1 MEAAAP
7 DSFSPP
13 APPPKA
19 VRYLARATLGLTFI
33 LICFGGLVKS
43 IEAGLSVPDWPLS
56 YGQPK
61 SGIALGLLVLTVLL
75 GVAWV
80 ATRSRIAALA
90 AIASG
95 CVLAGTYYLF
105 GPLDWYRISSVRAE
119 HGHRLIAGTV
129 GFLMCILAAA
139 VWETDKRPAVRK
151 LAVCALL
158 AVVVQ
163 ALLGGLTVLYQLP
176 PLVSSAHGGLAQAFF
191 SLLAAL
197 TVLLAPDW
205 FEMRPLA
212 SPHANEARK
221 PLRRFGAW
229 MIGAIYLQ
237 ILLGTAVRHTPYD
250 PQAEGQTQFWW
261 HLGSHLAGFLFV
273 AHTVARVLVQTL
285 KRYPEVAALTR
296 PAFAV
301 GGLLGLQIALGVG
314 IMIYRLITPTG
325 YAPNGIKEAIAT
337 AHVAVGGLTLVSAV
351 YFTLRAHKLLPAARA
366 ESAGAEAAAALAG
379 GAR

>member
-1 MEAAAP
+1 M
-7 DSFSPP
+7 
-13 APPPKA
+13 
-19 VRYLARATLGLTFI
+19 ARVTLGLTFV

-61 SGIALGLLVLTVLL
+61 SSIALGLLVLTAAL
-75 GVAWV
+75 GMTWL
-80 ATRSRIAALA
+80 ATRARFFAIA

-95 CVLAGTYYLF
+95 CLLAGTYYLF
-105 GPLDWYRISSVRAE
+105 GPAPDWYRISSVRAE

-129 GFLMCILAAA
+129 GFLMFILAAV
-139 VWETDKRPAVRK
+139 VWETDKRPSVKK

-176 PLVSSAHGGLAQAFF
+176 PLISSAHGGLAQAFF
-191 SLLAAL
+191 GLLAAL
-197 TVLLAPDW
+197 TMLLAPEW
-205 FEMRPLA
+205 FEMQPLA
-212 SPHANEARK
+212 SRHANEVRK
-221 PLRRFGAW
+221 PLRRLGAW

-237 ILLGTAVRHTPYD
+237 ILLGTSVRHTPYD
-250 PQAEGQTQFWW
+250 PQGENQTQFWW

-285 KRYPEVAALTR
+285 KRYPENKALTR

-301 GGLLGLQIALGVG
+301 GGLLGLQVALGVG
-314 IMIYRLITPTG
+314 IMIYRLITPAG
-325 YAPNGIKEAIAT
+325 YAPNSLKEAIAT

-351 YFTLRAHKLLPAARA
+351 CFTLRAHRLLPAAGA
-366 ESAGAEAAAALAG
+366 ESAGAEAAPALAG
-379 GAR
+379 GSR